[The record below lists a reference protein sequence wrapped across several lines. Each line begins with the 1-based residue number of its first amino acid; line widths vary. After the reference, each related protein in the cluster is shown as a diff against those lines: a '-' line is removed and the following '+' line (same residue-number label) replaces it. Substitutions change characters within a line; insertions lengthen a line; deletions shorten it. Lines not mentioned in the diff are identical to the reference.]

1 MSDDAKPSTSAVRD
15 VDSRVV
21 TASAAAKANVALA
34 DYKMENDADDA
45 RAFESEDESDDASTI
60 SGASSLENDITR
72 ASTARSWHAAAL
84 VGASMARVDLVR
96 SANANAKLCVS
107 TRCLMKRAAMR
118 DRLTDE
124 CTM

>member
-96 SANANAKLCVS
+96 SAKLCVS